1 MTATKASSTF
11 THRSSL
17 ACTACRDRH
26 VRCDGIRP
34 HCSRCSYE
42 ARHCEY
48 TPSRRGGL
56 TRAELAARR
65 ASKEQGGSTTGVRS
79 HDGAGRQPRRRSGAT
94 AVFAATASPSPPLS
108 ASGTVPAGT
117 PDPLVDLYYRHFHRR
132 HPFLLPQR
140 YMADSL
146 GSRARRDEYEP
157 LLASMRF
164 IGSLYA
170 KSDQAAELGESVR
183 LAIHARGDLH
193 PDPAL
198 AQCRLL
204 YSIASYWCGDRDAA
218 RREIDAALGIAI
230 GLGMHRREFAVEHS
244 GPGDPVL
251 AESMRRT
258 WWSIYVVDAWY
269 AGIGKRAA
277 FATRG
282 VHITAD
288 LPCEEREYKSG
299 TIPTPKT
306 LDEFDSRE
314 FSPDNHVYSSFAY
327 LIGATRGIAS
337 ALASVPADAEHTFP
351 TPEIIYSVD
360 AIVEGWDMLLP
371 DCKRDV
377 LTASGEL
384 DELMFQAFMSVHAWT
399 IGLHRPYS
407 SLHFNALEAHSSCPQ
422 PMTTMTD
429 SAAATQTP
437 NNIHTTRCLRSI
449 QAQVRLL
456 ALPARPFCHT
466 PFAICMMTAGT
477 ITLLSACKHLPPTPQ
492 DASPAAAAAA
502 YDGLSLS
509 RHQVRLGMGCL
520 MAMAHVWPQGR
531 RHLAEV
537 QAIAREVLGIGGGG
551 GGGGVGCASAAAT
564 TTAAA
569 GSPVAT
575 PRGGVGEAVEGEQQ
589 QQCRDSV
596 DLSGFS
602 FVPDGTFDGLLDLNG
617 TLPTDSFWCSAFFS
631 SERGLAG

>member
-1 MTATKASSTF
+1 MPATKASTF

-17 ACTACRDRH
+17 ACKTCRDRH

-34 HCSRCSYE
+34 CCTRCSSE
-42 ARHCEY
+42 ARVCEY

-65 ASKEQGGSTTGVRS
+65 AAKDRGGSTAGVKCC
-79 HDGAGRQPRRRSGAT
+79 DGAGTIQRRRAAVAPAAVAPGAVAT
-94 AVFAATASPSPPLS
+94 TASSSLPVLLS
-108 ASGTVPAGT
+108 ATGPAAAL
-117 PDPLVDLYYRHFHRR
+117 DPLVDLYYRHFHRH

-140 YMADSL
+140 YMAEHLSNKT
-146 GSRARRDEYEP
+146 RRDELEP

-183 LAIHARGDLH
+183 LAIQARGDLN

-204 YSIASYWCGDRDAA
+204 YSIGTYWCGDRDTA
-218 RREIDAALGIAI
+218 RREMDAALGIAM
-230 GLGMHRREFAVEHS
+230 GLGMHRREFALENS
-244 GPGDPVL
+244 GPRDPVL
-251 AESMRRT
+251 VESLRRT

-269 AGIGKRAA
+269 AAIRKTPT

-282 VHITAD
+282 VYVTAD
-288 LPCEEREYKSG
+288 LPCEEREYEAG

-327 LIGATRGIAS
+327 LIGATREIAS
-337 ALASVPADAEHTFP
+337 AIASVPADAEHIFS
-351 TPEIIYSVD
+351 TPEIIQTVD
-360 AIVEGWDMLLP
+360 AIVEGWEMLLP
-371 DCKRDV
+371 DCKREV
-377 LTASGEL
+377 LAASGEF
-384 DELMFQAFMSVHAWT
+384 DELMFQAFMSIHAST

-407 SLHFNALEAHSSCPQ
+407 SLHFNALEAHSSCSHPI
-422 PMTTMTD
+422 TTTTG
-429 SAAATQTP
+429 SAAPTP
-437 NNIHTTRCLRSI
+437 INIHTTRCLRSI

-466 PFAICMMTAGT
+466 PFAICMMTTGT
-477 ITLLSACKHLPPTPQ
+477 ITLLSACKYLPATSPQ
-492 DASPAAAAAA
+492 DPLASASAVG
-502 YDGLSLS
+502 DGLSLS

-537 QAIAREVLGIGGGG
+537 QAIAREVLGIRGGGG
-551 GGGGVGCASAAAT
+551 GGGGSAST
-564 TTAAA
+564 AA
-569 GSPVAT
+569 GSPIAT
-575 PRGGVGEAVEGEQQ
+575 PRIVGEAIEVEQQ
-589 QQCRDSV
+589 QQQQQFRGSDNMS
-596 DLSGFS
+596 DFP
-602 FVPDGTFDGLLDLNG
+602 FVSDDTFDGLLDLSG
-617 TLPTDSFWCSAFFS
+617 SLSTDSCWYSAFFS
-631 SERGLAG
+631 SEKG